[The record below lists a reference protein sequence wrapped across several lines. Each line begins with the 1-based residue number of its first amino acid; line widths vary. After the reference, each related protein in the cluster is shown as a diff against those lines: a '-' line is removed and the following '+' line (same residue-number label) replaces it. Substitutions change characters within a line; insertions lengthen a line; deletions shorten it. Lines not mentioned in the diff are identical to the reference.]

1 MIHSEEEELSPHAHE
16 CASSTVQI
24 EEHTR
29 QSLNRKID
37 YQGRRKHYYVEL
49 CIPVKKEIYEE

>member
-1 MIHSEEEELSPHAHE
+1 MIHSEEEELSPHAPE

-49 CIPVKKEIYEE
+49 CIPVKKSL